1 MLSPK
6 VVCIECIALE
16 SRTNSQEETASVT
29 DLKSY
34 VEAIK
39 KGKELGTYSV
49 RKRLSIEILHIFYKS
64 IFFYRWNK

>member
-1 MLSPK
+1 M
-6 VVCIECIALE
+6 ET
-16 SRTNSQEETASVT
+16 RTNSQEETANVT

-39 KGKELGTYSV
+39 KVKGKELGTYSV
-49 RKRLSIEILHIFYKS
+49 RKRLSIEILDIFYKS